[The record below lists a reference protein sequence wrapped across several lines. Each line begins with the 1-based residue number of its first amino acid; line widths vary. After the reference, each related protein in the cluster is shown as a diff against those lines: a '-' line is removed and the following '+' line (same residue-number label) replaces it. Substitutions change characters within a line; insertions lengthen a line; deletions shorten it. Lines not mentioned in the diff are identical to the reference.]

1 MLQSVPRAGAASS
14 VMAGARHLHAALM
27 DAAERSHWNALLA
40 LLTPQERADLHA
52 AWQAWARHDQV
63 PASAPPQGW
72 HCWLA
77 LGGRGAGKTRAGAE
91 WVKAKVEGQDWTG
104 KPAKRLALIA
114 ATLDDARKVMVEGVS
129 GLLAVHE
136 DEWRPAF
143 APSKRLLTW
152 PNGAM
157 AQIFSAEEPDQLR
170 GPQFDAAW
178 CDELAKWRYP
188 EATWD
193 MLQFG
198 LRLGDDP
205 QVVVTTT
212 PRPIALLKKLIGDAR
227 VLKTKASTFDNG
239 GHLAK
244 SFLAEMKERYQG
256 TRLGRQELE
265 AELID
270 DDPAAL
276 FRRDWI
282 EKKRVAA
289 GPELK
294 RVVVAIDP
302 PAGKGPAANACGI
315 ICAGVGHDGRGYV
328 LDDRSAQGK
337 TPAQWAGLAVGL
349 YHARQADR
357 VVAEVNQGG
366 AMVEA
371 VLREVDPNVAYRAV
385 TASRGK
391 RARAEPVAA
400 LYEQGRVS
408 HVGSFPAL
416 EDEMCSWNAG
426 SDESP
431 DRLDALVWALT
442 ELMLTKPQA
451 VPKVWFV

>member
-1 MLQSVPRAGAASS
+1 V
-14 VMAGARHLHAALM
+14 
-27 DAAERSHWNALLA
+27 
-40 LLTPQERADLHA
+40 
-52 AWQAWARHDQV
+52 
-63 PASAPPQGW
+63 
-72 HCWLA
+72 

-114 ATLDDARKVMVEGVS
+114 ATHDDARKVMVEGVS
-129 GLLAVHE
+129 GLMAVHE
-136 DEWRPAF
+136 DEWRPSF

-152 PNGAM
+152 PNGAV
-157 AQIFSAEEPDQLR
+157 AQLFSAEEPDQLR

-188 EATWD
+188 QAAWD

-198 LRLGDDP
+198 LRLGHDP

-212 PRPIALLKKLIGDAR
+212 PRPIGLIKKLIADER
-227 VLKTKASTFDNG
+227 VLKTSASTWKNG
-239 GHLAK
+239 GYLAK
-244 SFLAEMKERYQG
+244 SFLDQMKERYQG

-270 DDPAAL
+270 DDPDAL

-282 EKKRVAA
+282 EAKRVPSA
-289 GPELK
+289 PELR

-302 PAGKGPAANACGI
+302 PAGRGPRANACGI
-315 ICAGVGHDGRGYV
+315 VCAGLGSDGRGYV
-328 LDDRSAQGK
+328 LDDRSVQGK

-349 YHARQADR
+349 YHARGADR

-371 VLREVDPNVAYRAV
+371 VLREIDPQVSYRAV
-385 TASRGK
+385 SASRGK

-400 LYEQGRVS
+400 LYEQGRCRMS
-408 HVGSFPAL
+408 AP
-416 EDEMCSWNAG
+416 
-426 SDESP
+426 SP
-431 DRLDALVWALT
+431 RLKMRW
-442 ELMLTKPQA
+442 
-451 VPKVWFV
+451 